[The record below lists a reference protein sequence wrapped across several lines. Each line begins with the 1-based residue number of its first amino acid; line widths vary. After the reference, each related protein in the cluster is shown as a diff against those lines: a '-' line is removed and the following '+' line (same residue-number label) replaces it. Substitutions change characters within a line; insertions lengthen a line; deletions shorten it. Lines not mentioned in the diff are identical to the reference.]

1 MTRTTL
7 SDDSA
12 ADERSAR
19 SFADLLTDRIFGSF
33 FYANALSNVGNW
45 FQNVAAGIVVYDL
58 TGSNTAVGA
67 VSILQFAA
75 TMLLTPWMGGL
86 TDRVDRQRMLLAG
99 QSVAFTGAAVLA
111 VAVWSVGVD
120 GLPGVWPIFAA
131 TAVIGLGAAII
142 LPSLQAVVPA
152 LVDEADL
159 DRAITLNSMTFNIAR
174 GVGPIAAGAVVAA
187 FGAEWAFGV
196 NTLTF
201 LPLLVVLVLISP
213 RRSVEPD
220 RDEVEGPVDGMV
232 EDVMGGVAWIRGHRS
247 VVLVLVATLL
257 VGWTSDPFST
267 LMPALAE
274 SLGGGETTVGLLVGT
289 FGLGAAVTAPFSD
302 RIRNR
307 VGRARYVP
315 LGLVIVAAG
324 LTALAAAPATPLA
337 LAASVLTG
345 GGFLLGV
352 TGTNTELQRALPEEL
367 RGRVMA
373 WWSVAFL
380 GCRPV
385 AAAVD
390 GAVADLTDVR
400 VAILVAAAVAA
411 TGGVSFWRLGLTTG
425 SGDQ

>member
-1 MTRTTL
+1 ML
-7 SDDSA
+7 EIEPGA
-12 ADERSAR
+12 NRSTGETR
-19 SFADLLTDRIFGSF
+19 SFVGLLRDRIFGTF

-86 TDRVDRQRMLLAG
+86 TDRVNRQRMLLVG
-99 QSVAFTGAAVLA
+99 QGISFAGAATLA
-111 VAVWSVGVD
+111 AVVFGLGVD

-131 TAVIGLGAAII
+131 TAVIGLGAAVI

-152 LVDEADL
+152 LVRERDL

-174 GVGPIAAGAVVAA
+174 GIGPIAAGAVVAA
-187 FGAEWAFGV
+187 FGARWAFGI
-196 NTLTF
+196 NALTF
-201 LPLLVVLVLISP
+201 LPLLVVLLVISP
-213 RRSVEPD
+213 RRSVEPEP
-220 RDEVEGPVDGMV
+220 DEDESVLSGVVD
-232 EDVMGGVAWIRGHRS
+232 GVAWIRDNRQ

-257 VGWTSDPFST
+257 IGWTSDPFST

-274 SLGGGETTVGLLVGT
+274 SLGGGEATVGLLVGA
-289 FGLGAAVTAPFSD
+289 FGLGAAATAPLSD
-302 RIRNR
+302 RIRDR
-307 VGRARYVP
+307 VGRSRYVP
-315 LGLVIVAAG
+315 LGLLVVAAG
-324 LTALAAAPATPLA
+324 LTALAAAPVTAVA
-337 LAASVLTG
+337 LAASAATG
-345 GGFLLGV
+345 AGFLLGV

-380 GCRPV
+380 GCRPA

-390 GAVADLTDVR
+390 GVVADLTDVR
-400 VAILVAAAVAA
+400 VAILVAAGLALA
-411 TGGVSFWRLGLTTG
+411 GGIVFWRQGLATT
-425 SGDQ
+425 S